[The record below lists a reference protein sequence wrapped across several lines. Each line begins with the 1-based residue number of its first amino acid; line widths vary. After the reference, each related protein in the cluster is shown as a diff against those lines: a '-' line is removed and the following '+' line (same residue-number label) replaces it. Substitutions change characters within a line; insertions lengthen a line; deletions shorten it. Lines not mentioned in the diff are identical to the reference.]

1 MADEELKTPYVNT
14 FLDKRDF
21 CKEQIQEKKKT
32 LLFGVKFVA
41 NTSMIS

>member
-21 CKEQIQEKKKT
+21 CKEQIQEKKRHYY
-32 LLFGVKFVA
+32 LESNL
-41 NTSMIS
+41 